1 MWFGLTIVA
10 LWAVCSALWFMM
22 PNASADIYDFL
33 IVRMT
38 ANWYKAV
45 LERLEADSR
54 LLDVGIGTAT
64 ALARNKEL
72 VLKRRVTVIGID
84 YERTY
89 IKKAAEVV
97 AKAGLGD
104 LVKVHCLSIYE
115 PGLRSAFA
123 GKAKFDAAYFSGS
136 LTLMPDPPAALKCA
150 ASMLKPGGKVY
161 VTQCAA
167 PLGGAKQPGPRVP
180 TRH

>member
-10 LWAVCSALWFMM
+10 LWAVCSALCGGSHDAE
-22 PNASADIYDFL
+22 NASADIYDFL

-72 VLKRRVTVIGID
+72 VLKRRVTVIGI
-84 YERTY
+84 E
-89 IKKAAEVV
+89 A
-97 AKAGLGD
+97 
-104 LVKVHCLSIYE
+104 
-115 PGLRSAFA
+115 
-123 GKAKFDAAYFSGS
+123 
-136 LTLMPDPPAALKCA
+136 
-150 ASMLKPGGKVY
+150 
-161 VTQCAA
+161 Q
-167 PLGGAKQPGPRVP
+167 
-180 TRH
+180 